1 MLNSKFNNYNLYILV
16 LGKKTLVKFI
26 IEIPAV
32 KMYNFKKRI
41 LILHTNRYLC
51 QIQAIFSIKYDF
63 FLFKCE
69 VCNLKLK
76 LVLEVSMQRKQREER
91 PNTRKKKL
99 LRAALMSENYKTYL
113 PLSFFVDFLLFCYLE
128 IESQTILD
136 YSEVSGFT
144 SLFIIQNLARNLD
157 VLFLF

>member
-1 MLNSKFNNYNLYILV
+1 
-16 LGKKTLVKFI
+16 
-26 IEIPAV
+26 
-32 KMYNFKKRI
+32 
-41 LILHTNRYLC
+41 
-51 QIQAIFSIKYDF
+51 
-63 FLFKCE
+63 
-69 VCNLKLK
+69 
-76 LVLEVSMQRKQREER
+76 
-91 PNTRKKKL
+91 
-99 LRAALMSENYKTYL
+99 MSENYKTYL